1 MLDSSLISWWDS
13 ETRNWQ
19 IQLWPDQMSHITAT
33 VHAVTNFTL
42 NRVII
47 TGGLSGIQ
55 YNFINPDESLCL
67 IGYFHYVWKRLV
79 MEFDPTFFLFELLE
93 ILKKCRNVYRLQISF
108 MLWCLLILL
117 SICWRASYT
126 KDWRTCRFCQ
136 PSQWTVLLKRQLLCC
151 WWPMRSL
158 FDLKGSQRDA
168 INATSLMVDKFE
180 LWYCKNL
187 WVPFTYRNTIKY
199 FLCMDSK
206 DSVMDQNT
214 LY

>member
-1 MLDSSLISWWDS
+1 MLDSSVISWWDS

-19 IQLWPDQMSHITAT
+19 IQLRPDQMSHITAT

-79 MEFDPTFFLFELLE
+79 NGVWSNFFLIWTIGNTE
-93 ILKKCRNVYRLQISF
+93 KCRNVYRLQISF

-126 KDWRTCRFCQ
+126 KDWWTCRFCQ
-136 PSQWTVLLKRQLLCC
+136 PSQRTVLLKRQLLCC

-158 FDLKGSQRDA
+158 FDLKGPKEMWSLLLHWWLISLNCDTVKTYEFHSL
-168 INATSLMVDKFE
+168 IAT
-180 LWYCKNL
+180 
-187 WVPFTYRNTIKY
+187 
-199 FLCMDSK
+199 
-206 DSVMDQNT
+206 Q
-214 LY
+214 